1 MQSSSIIIEENID
14 RGLLYSEEDMCQD
27 FMKLNKISENGDDV
41 RVEEYVLVDDVSDD
55 EDDGDDDDDD
65 DDEDEEEEEFS
76 FFCGEENR
84 SPIAAED
91 AFSGGQIKTVFP
103 LFNRDLLFSGEDL
116 RYLHE
121 SNLPARPPVKKVF
134 VETKEVEAPAAT
146 SSSVGDDVISGPYC
160 EWTSNRRRAVEA
172 SPPPEVCKKS
182 NSTGFSKIWRIKE
195 FAGRCNSDG
204 RDAFVFLNNG
214 SAPPPPAAA
223 SAAKAEVKAEIKTE
237 QQSTVKIIRK
247 VKKSKTASLSPHEVY
262 LRSKAKGEERRRSYL
277 PYRPE
282 LVGFFTNVN
291 GGLTKNVHPF

>member
-1 MQSSSIIIEENID
+1 MQSSSIIIEENLDSRHD
-14 RGLLYSEEDMCQD
+14 RGLLYSEEDVCQD
-27 FMKLNKISENGDDV
+27 FMKLNNISENGDDV
-41 RVEEYVLVDDVSDD
+41 RVAEFVLVDDVSDD

-65 DDEDEEEEEFS
+65 EEEEEEEEFS

-91 AFSGGQIKTVFP
+91 AFSGGQIKT
-103 LFNRDLLFSGEDL
+103 S
-116 RYLHE
+116 
-121 SNLPARPPVKKVF
+121 SLPARPPVKKVF

-146 SSSVGDDVISGPYC
+146 SSSAGDDVISGPYC

-214 SAPPPPAAA
+214 SAPPQPPAAA
-223 SAAKAEVKAEIKTE
+223 AAKAEVKAEIKTE